1 MSSSNSGLPKW
12 GRFCPPEDIRQGW
25 KPLFGCPSS
34 GGRAALEA
42 RDAAEHP
49 AVKGTALGN
58 TNDEGPMV
66 HGAQGQKP
74 WLGVFLN
81 LLFHYCP

>member
-1 MSSSNSGLPKW
+1 MGPILPP
-12 GRFCPPEDIRQGW
+12 RRHQARLET
-25 KPLFGCPSS
+25 LFGCPSS